1 MGNKIHPTNFR
12 LGIIHNWKS
21 RWLNRKLFRY
31 FLEEDLRV
39 REFLTKQY
47 NRMGLGEVEIE
58 RSGDNLTVIVNTAKP
73 GLIIGRGGTGLTDL
87 KKKLEEIVK
96 KLRLKSKYS
105 TGKWEL
111 KLAVNEIKKAESE
124 AKIVAQNIASDLE
137 KRIPFRRSMKSA
149 LERVMAQKGVLGV
162 KINLAGRLN
171 GSEMARREWLS
182 KGKVP
187 LQTLRANINYAQEEA
202 LTIYG
207 KVGIKVWIYKGEVFR
222 RMRIKIENKIN
233 KLKLC

>member
-12 LGIIHNWKS
+12 LGVIDNWKS
-21 RWLNRKLFRY
+21 RWLNRKLLRY
-31 FLEEDLRV
+31 FLEEDLRI

-87 KKKLEEIVK
+87 KKKLEKIIK
-96 KLRLKSKYS
+96 KLRLKGKYS

-137 KRIPFRRSMKSA
+137 KRIPFRRSMKGA
-149 LERVMAQKGVLGV
+149 LERVMAQKGVFGV

-207 KVGIKVWIYKGEVFR
+207 KVGIKVWIYKGDIFDES
-222 RMRIKIENKIN
+222 K
-233 KLKLC
+233 

>member
-12 LGIIHNWKS
+12 LGVIDNWKS
-21 RWLNRKLFRY
+21 RWLNRKLLRY
-31 FLEEDLRV
+31 FLEEDLRI

-87 KKKLEEIVK
+87 KKKLEEIIK
-96 KLRLKSKYS
+96 KLRLKGKYS

-137 KRIPFRRSMKSA
+137 KRIPFRRSMKGA
-149 LERVMAQKGVLGV
+149 LERVMAQKGVLGA

-171 GSEMARREWLS
+171 GSEMTRREWLS

-187 LQTLRANINYAQEEA
+187 LQTLRADINYAQEEA
-202 LTIYG
+202 LTVYG
-207 KVGIKVWIYKGEVFR
+207 KVGIKVWIYKGEIFDAEASQ
-222 RMRIKIENKIN
+222 K
-233 KLKLC
+233 

>member
-12 LGIIHNWKS
+12 LGVIHNWKS

-47 NRMGLGEVEIE
+47 NRMGLGEVEVE

-96 KLRLKSKYS
+96 KLRFKGKYS
-105 TGKWEL
+105 TGKWDL

-207 KVGIKVWIYKGEVFR
+207 KVGIKVWIYKGEVFSA
-222 RMRIKIENKIN
+222 EDGSASGGNKIY
-233 KLKLC
+233 K

>member
-12 LGIIHNWKS
+12 LGVIHNWKS

-58 RSGDNLTVIVNTAKP
+58 RSGDNLTVIANTAKP

-96 KLRLKSKYS
+96 KLRLKGKYS

-111 KLAVNEIKKAESE
+111 KLAVAEIKKAERD
-124 AKIVAQNIASDLE
+124 AKIVAQNIAADLE

-149 LERVMAQKGVLGV
+149 LERVTAQKGVLGV

-202 LTIYG
+202 LTVYG
-207 KVGIKVWIYKGEVFR
+207 KIGIKVWIYKGEVF
-222 RMRIKIENKIN
+222 EAQNE
-233 KLKLC
+233 KLKTQNNF

>member
-12 LGIIHNWKS
+12 LGVIDNWKS
-21 RWLNRKLFRY
+21 RWLNRKLLRY
-31 FLEEDLRV
+31 FLEEDLRI

-87 KKKLEEIVK
+87 KKKLEKIIK
-96 KLRLKSKYS
+96 KLRLKGKYS

-137 KRIPFRRSMKSA
+137 KRIPFRRSMKGA
-149 LERVMAQKGVLGV
+149 LERVMAQKGVLGA

-207 KVGIKVWIYKGEVFR
+207 KVGIKVWIYKGEIFDES
-222 RMRIKIENKIN
+222 K
-233 KLKLC
+233 

>member
-12 LGIIHNWKS
+12 LGVIHNWKS

-31 FLEEDLRV
+31 FLEEDLKV

-58 RSGDNLTVIVNTAKP
+58 RSGDNLVVIVSTAKP

-96 KLRLKSKYS
+96 KLRFKSKYS

-111 KLAVNEIKKAESE
+111 KLAVNEIKKADSE

-137 KRIPFRRSMKSA
+137 KRIPFRRSMKGA

-202 LTIYG
+202 LTVYG
-207 KVGIKVWIYKGEVFR
+207 KIGVKVWIYKGEAFSAEGGSASGGD
-222 RMRIKIENKIN
+222 KIYK
-233 KLKLC
+233 

>member
-12 LGIIHNWKS
+12 LGVIDNWKS
-21 RWLNRKLFRY
+21 RWLNRKLLRY
-31 FLEEDLRV
+31 FLEEDLRI

-87 KKKLEEIVK
+87 KKKLEKIIK
-96 KLRLKSKYS
+96 KLRLKGKYS

-149 LERVMAQKGVLGV
+149 LERVMAQKEVLGV

-182 KGKVP
+182 RGKVP

-202 LTIYG
+202 LTTYG
-207 KVGIKVWIYKGEVFR
+207 KVGIKVWIYKGEVFADAQNQ
-222 RMRIKIENKIN
+222 K
-233 KLKLC
+233 

>member
-12 LGIIHNWKS
+12 LGVIDNWKS
-21 RWLNRKLFRY
+21 RWLNRKLLRY
-31 FLEEDLRV
+31 FLEEDLRI

-87 KKKLEEIVK
+87 KKKLEKIIK
-96 KLRLKSKYS
+96 KLRLKGKYS

-137 KRIPFRRSMKSA
+137 KRIPFRRSMKGA
-149 LERVMAQKGVLGV
+149 LERVMAQKGVFGV

-207 KVGIKVWIYKGEVFR
+207 KVGIKVWIYKGEIFDAEASQ
-222 RMRIKIENKIN
+222 K
-233 KLKLC
+233 

>member
-12 LGIIHNWKS
+12 LGVIHNWKS
-21 RWLNRKLFRY
+21 RWLNKKFFRY
-31 FLEEDLRV
+31 FLEEDLKI

-58 RSGDNLTVIVNTAKP
+58 RSGDNLTIIVNTAKP

-96 KLRLKSKYS
+96 KLRQRGGYS

-111 KLAVNEIKKAESE
+111 KLVVNEIKKAESE
-124 AKIVAQNIASDLE
+124 AKIVAQNIAADLE
-137 KRIPFRRSMKSA
+137 KRIPFRRSIKSA
-149 LERVMAQKGVLGV
+149 LEKVTAQKGVLGV

-187 LQTLRANINYAQEEA
+187 LQTIRANINYAQEEA
-202 LTIYG
+202 LTTYG
-207 KVGIKVWIYKGEVFR
+207 KVGIKVWIYKGEIFEE
-222 RMRIKIENKIN
+222 KK
-233 KLKLC
+233 

>member
-12 LGIIHNWKS
+12 LGVIDNWKS
-21 RWLNRKLFRY
+21 RWLNRKLLRY
-31 FLEEDLRV
+31 FLEEDLRI

-87 KKKLEEIVK
+87 KKKLEKIIK
-96 KLRLKSKYS
+96 KLRLKGKYS

-137 KRIPFRRSMKSA
+137 KRIPFRRSMKGA
-149 LERVMAQKGVLGV
+149 LERVMAQKGVFGV

-182 KGKVP
+182 RGKVP

-202 LTIYG
+202 LTTYG
-207 KVGIKVWIYKGEVFR
+207 KVGIKVWIYKGEVFADAQNQ
-222 RMRIKIENKIN
+222 K
-233 KLKLC
+233 

>member
-1 MGNKIHPTNFR
+1 
-12 LGIIHNWKS
+12 
-21 RWLNRKLFRY
+21 
-31 FLEEDLRV
+31 
-39 REFLTKQY
+39 
-47 NRMGLGEVEIE
+47 MGLGEVEIE
-58 RSGDNLTVIVNTAKP
+58 RSGDNLMVIDNTAKP

-87 KKKLEEIVK
+87 KKKLEEIIR
-96 KLRLKSKYS
+96 KLRLKGKYS

-137 KRIPFRRSMKSA
+137 KRIPFRRSMKGA
-149 LERVMAQKGVLGV
+149 LERVMAQKGVFGV

-207 KVGIKVWIYKGEVFR
+207 KVGIKVWIYKGEIFDES
-222 RMRIKIENKIN
+222 K
-233 KLKLC
+233 

>member
-12 LGIIHNWKS
+12 LGVIDNWKS
-21 RWLNRKLFRY
+21 RWLNRKLLRY
-31 FLEEDLRV
+31 FLEEDLRI

-87 KKKLEEIVK
+87 KKKLEKIIK
-96 KLRLKSKYS
+96 KLRLKGKYS

-149 LERVMAQKGVLGV
+149 LERVMAQKGVFGV

-207 KVGIKVWIYKGEVFR
+207 KVGIKVWIYKGEIFDES
-222 RMRIKIENKIN
+222 K
-233 KLKLC
+233 

>member
-12 LGIIHNWKS
+12 LGVIDNWKS
-21 RWLNRKLFRY
+21 RWLNRKLLRY
-31 FLEEDLRV
+31 FLEEDLRI

-87 KKKLEEIVK
+87 KKKLEEIIK
-96 KLRLKSKYS
+96 KLRLKGKYS

-137 KRIPFRRSMKSA
+137 KRIPFRRSMKGA
-149 LERVMAQKGVLGV
+149 LERVMAQKGVFGV

-207 KVGIKVWIYKGEVFR
+207 KVGIKVWIYKGEIFDES
-222 RMRIKIENKIN
+222 K
-233 KLKLC
+233 

>member
-12 LGIIHNWKS
+12 LGTIHNWKS
-21 RWLNRKLFRY
+21 RWLNRKLLRY
-31 FLEEDLRV
+31 FLEEDLRL
-39 REFLTKQY
+39 REFLAKQY
-47 NRMGLGEVEIE
+47 NRAGLGEVEIE
-58 RSGDNLTVIVNTAKP
+58 RSGDDLTVIVNTAKP
-73 GLIIGRGGTGLTDL
+73 GLIIGRGGTGLADL

-96 KLRLKSKYS
+96 KLRLKGRYS

-111 KLAVNEIKKAESE
+111 RLAVNEIKKPESE

-137 KRIPFRRSMKSA
+137 KRIPFRRTMKGA
-149 LERVMAQKGVLGV
+149 LERVTAQKGVLGV

-187 LQTLRANINYAQEEA
+187 LQTLRANIDYAQEEA
-202 LTIYG
+202 LTVYG
-207 KVGIKVWIYKGEVFR
+207 KVGIKVWIYKGEVFADAQ
-222 RMRIKIENKIN
+222 IKK
-233 KLKLC
+233 

>member
-12 LGIIHNWKS
+12 IGVIYNWKS
-21 RWLNRKLFRY
+21 RWLNRKLFRR
-31 FLEEDLRV
+31 FLEEDLRL
-39 REFLTKQY
+39 RETLTKQY
-47 NRMGLGEVEIE
+47 NRAGLGEVEIE
-58 RSGDNLTVIVNTAKP
+58 RSGDNLTVIVNTSKP

-87 KKKLEEIVK
+87 KKKLEEVVK
-96 KLRLKSKYS
+96 KLRLNGGYG

-111 KLAVNEIKKAESE
+111 KLAVSEIKKPESE
-124 AKIVAQNIASDLE
+124 AKVIAQNIAADLE
-137 KRIPFRRSMKSA
+137 KRMPFRRSMKSA
-149 LERVMAQKGVLGV
+149 LERVMAQKEVLGA

-202 LTIYG
+202 STVYG
-207 KVGIKVWIYKGEVFR
+207 KIGIKVWVYKGEVF
-222 RMRIKIENKIN
+222 ENK
-233 KLKLC
+233 

>member
-12 LGIIHNWKS
+12 LGVIHNWKS

-31 FLEEDLRV
+31 FLEEDFRV
-39 REFLTKQY
+39 CEFLTKQY

-96 KLRLKSKYS
+96 KLRLKNKYS

-111 KLAVNEIKKAESE
+111 KLAVSEIKKAESE

-149 LERVMAQKGVLGV
+149 LERVMAQKEVLGV

-202 LTIYG
+202 LTVYG
-207 KVGIKVWIYKGEVFR
+207 KVGIKVWIYKGEVFEAQNEKR
-222 RMRIKIENKIN
+222 KAQNN
-233 KLKLC
+233 F

>member
-1 MGNKIHPTNFR
+1 MGNKVHPTNFR
-12 LGIIHNWKS
+12 MGVIYNWKS
-21 RWLNRKLFRY
+21 RWLNRKLFPE
-31 FLEEDLRV
+31 FLEEDLRL

-47 NRMGLGEVEIE
+47 NRSGLGEVEVE

-96 KLRLKSKYS
+96 KLRLKNKYS

-111 KLAVNEIKKAESE
+111 KLAVTELKKPESE
-124 AKIVAQNIASDLE
+124 AKIVAQNIAAELE
-137 KRIPFRRSMKSA
+137 KRMPFRRSMKSA
-149 LERVMAQKGVLGV
+149 LERVMAQKGILGA

-171 GSEMARREWLS
+171 GSEMARREWLA

-187 LQTLRANINYAQEEA
+187 LQTLRANIDYSQEEA

-207 KVGIKVWIYKGEVFR
+207 KIGIKVWIYKGEVFSAEGGSASGGER
-222 RMRIKIENKIN
+222 H
-233 KLKLC
+233 